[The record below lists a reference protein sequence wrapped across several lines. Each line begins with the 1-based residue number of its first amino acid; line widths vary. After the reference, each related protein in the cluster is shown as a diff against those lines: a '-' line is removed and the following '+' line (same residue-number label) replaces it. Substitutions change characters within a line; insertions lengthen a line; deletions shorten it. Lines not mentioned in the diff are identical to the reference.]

1 MCACVCV
8 RVRVCMCTCVC
19 LWDWVPRPLLHAAL
33 QETSYLSNLSRS
45 MSLVLDEFYKNLSC
59 VGVSAT
65 EGRGMDEF
73 LLKVDQAVEEYE
85 K

>member
-1 MCACVCV
+1 MSVSVYLGVHACVSPMTP
-8 RVRVCMCTCVC
+8 CMCI
-19 LWDWVPRPLLHAAL
+19 PL

-65 EGRGMDEF
+65 EGRGMEEF
-73 LLKVDQAVEEYE
+73 LLKVSQAVEEYE

>member
-1 MCACVCV
+1 
-8 RVRVCMCTCVC
+8 
-19 LWDWVPRPLLHAAL
+19 
-33 QETSYLSNLSRS
+33 

-65 EGRGMDEF
+65 EGQGMEEF

>member
-1 MCACVCV
+1 MCVHC
-8 RVRVCMCTCVC
+8 
-19 LWDWVPRPLLHAAL
+19 PLVLAVL

-65 EGRGMDEF
+65 EGQGMEEF
-73 LLKVDQAVEEYE
+73 LVKVDQAVEEYE
-85 K
+85 M

>member
-1 MCACVCV
+1 MCVCV
-8 RVRVCMCTCVC
+8 RACVRKSN
-19 LWDWVPRPLLHAAL
+19 DSLHIRTRTPL

-65 EGRGMDEF
+65 EGRGMEEF

>member
-1 MCACVCV
+1 MTP
-8 RVRVCMCTCVC
+8 CMCI
-19 LWDWVPRPLLHAAL
+19 PL

-65 EGRGMDEF
+65 EGRGMEEF
-73 LLKVDQAVEEYE
+73 LLKVSQAVEEYE